1 MGSKGKREARA
12 RAEQG
17 IVFRDGHL
25 VNKAEWDA
33 AHPTKTVLLER
44 QAAVDAAVKAEMAKK
59 EQAQH
64 IPNRYYCT
72 ACRKHHL
79 KTSKIGSEHTNFY
92 LEEA

>member
-25 VNKAEWDA
+25 VNKEEWDA

-44 QAAVDAAVKAEMAKK
+44 QAAVDVAVKAEMAKK
-59 EQAQH
+59 D

-72 ACRKHHL
+72 ACRKHHI
-79 KTSKIGSEHTNFY
+79 KTSKVGSEHTNFY
-92 LEEA
+92 LKEA